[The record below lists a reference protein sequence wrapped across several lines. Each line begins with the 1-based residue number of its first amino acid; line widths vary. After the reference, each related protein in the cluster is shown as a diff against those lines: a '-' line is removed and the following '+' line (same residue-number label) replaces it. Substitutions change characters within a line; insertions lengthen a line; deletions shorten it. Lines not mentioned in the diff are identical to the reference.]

1 MPHVVKEV
9 PHINARKFPEEKTG
23 SRLKKT
29 CLPFWSAAG
38 YHIRLAHVSNPSA
51 RRLTDED
58 ETNKMIIL
66 LIILLSVFGD
76 GDGRTLPFRVRSAHP
91 PGSPTS
97 LADEPSLG
105 FPAAPAILYDL
116 YELVSSL
123 RRRLHYH
130 FPFTRYPYVLTRFC
144 YVVSRS

>member
-1 MPHVVKEV
+1 
-9 PHINARKFPEEKTG
+9 
-23 SRLKKT
+23 
-29 CLPFWSAAG
+29 
-38 YHIRLAHVSNPSA
+38 
-51 RRLTDED
+51 
-58 ETNKMIIL
+58 MIIL

-76 GDGRTLPFRVRSAHP
+76 GRTLPFRVRSAHL

-130 FPFTRYPYVLTRFC
+130 FPFYAIHLRLDPLLLCGKPILTRLL
-144 YVVSRS
+144 SPP